1 MTMQAE
7 AREGGQAAL
16 VADEVLMFEVE
27 GQRHA
32 VPATIVAEVLR
43 AVAIAPLP
51 RAPRVVAG
59 IINVRGRLVPVLD
72 LRRRFGAADRP
83 VDPAER
89 LLLLR
94 GPQRLIGLRADQVL
108 GLQML
113 PEGSLQAVE
122 RLVPGADQV
131 AGVARLPDGVLL
143 VYDLESLLNDAE
155 ARALDAVV
163 SGRPA

>member
-1 MTMQAE
+1 MTMQTE
-7 AREGGQAAL
+7 AQAGGQSAMAG
-16 VADEVLMFEVE
+16 DEVLMFEVE

-32 VPATIVAEVLR
+32 VPTSIVAEVLR

-51 RAPRVVAG
+51 RAPRVVTG

-83 VDPAER
+83 VDPGER

-94 GPQRLIGLRADQVL
+94 GPQRLMGLRADAVL
-108 GLQML
+108 GLQAL
-113 PEGSLQAVE
+113 PPGSLEQVGQ
-122 RLVPGADQV
+122 LVPGADQV

-143 VYDLESLLNDAE
+143 VYDLESLLNEAE
-155 ARALDAVV
+155 ATVLDAAVA
-163 SGRPA
+163 GRPG